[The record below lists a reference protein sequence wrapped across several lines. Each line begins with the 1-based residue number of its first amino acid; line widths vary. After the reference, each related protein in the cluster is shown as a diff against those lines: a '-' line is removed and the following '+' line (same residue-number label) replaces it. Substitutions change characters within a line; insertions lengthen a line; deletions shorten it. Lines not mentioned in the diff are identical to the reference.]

1 LPLLR
6 RSLPQAALW
15 SLPDLVGFLQELG
28 AMPALRN
35 TDGRPLV
42 FTGAAIAVG
51 DPGELERCF
60 QGHPDFRVYEHEIVW
75 MRRPM
80 TAAVAATSLAEI
92 EARAGAEGIDPS
104 EPAGGIAPTREYPR
118 RPSTPGPARGG

>member
-1 LPLLR
+1 MPLLR

-51 DPGELERCF
+51 DPGELERCY

-80 TAAVAATSLAEI
+80 TAAVAATSVAEI
-92 EARAGAEGIDPS
+92 EAGPGRRASTWRIS
-104 EPAGGIAPTREYPR
+104 R
-118 RPSTPGPARGG
+118 RPIAGPGGRSG